1 MNKNN
6 INVNIAFSTIIKT
19 TLFFI
24 LLYLL
29 FFFKD
34 LAISVLT
41 AIVLASALEPLI
53 IKLEKKL
60 KFPRIF
66 ATAAIYFV
74 LLVAF
79 ISSLLLIIPPI
90 VEQANALYEEVPI
103 YLESLNNWVSLQTE
117 QEGLIS
123 KIIEEFKNK
132 IENISEVNS
141 SVQSTD
147 SLTEKIILLF
157 NGLFNFILIIVLS
170 FYFAAQQHGIE
181 IFLKV
186 ITPAKYTKYAINLW
200 KRSQKK
206 IGLWM
211 QGQLILGLLIG
222 IITYLGLMVFFN
234 LEQALL
240 LAFMA
245 IIAELIP
252 IVGPFLVAIPAIT
265 IALLSGGWALAGG
278 VAIFFLVI
286 QMIENQLIYPLVV
299 KKVVGVPSILVIISL
314 IIGYQLFGFLGVL
327 LSVPLAA
334 AFMEFIKDIE
344 KREEKEI
351 ETGKEKEINL
361 AKN

>member
-103 YLESLNNWVSLQTE
+103 YLESLNN
-117 QEGLIS
+117 
-123 KIIEEFKNK
+123 
-132 IENISEVNS
+132 
-141 SVQSTD
+141 
-147 SLTEKIILLF
+147 
-157 NGLFNFILIIVLS
+157 
-170 FYFAAQQHGIE
+170 
-181 IFLKV
+181 
-186 ITPAKYTKYAINLW
+186 
-200 KRSQKK
+200 
-206 IGLWM
+206 
-211 QGQLILGLLIG
+211 
-222 IITYLGLMVFFN
+222 
-234 LEQALL
+234 
-240 LAFMA
+240 
-245 IIAELIP
+245 
-252 IVGPFLVAIPAIT
+252 
-265 IALLSGGWALAGG
+265 
-278 VAIFFLVI
+278 
-286 QMIENQLIYPLVV
+286 
-299 KKVVGVPSILVIISL
+299 
-314 IIGYQLFGFLGVL
+314 
-327 LSVPLAA
+327 
-334 AFMEFIKDIE
+334 
-344 KREEKEI
+344 
-351 ETGKEKEINL
+351 
-361 AKN
+361 